1 MTNTVTVTESNNSVT
16 VTEQNNT
23 VSILE
28 DAPVVTAD
36 PWYTGITTLAT
47 SSGSVTVTADTAAH
61 TKGAWTEVIAS
72 NAADTSALFIFPQ
85 NTIVQGGFSGTLL
98 DIGTG
103 AAGSETVV
111 AGNIAIGGLVS
122 LNYLGVSCVAP
133 IKVTNGTR
141 IAARIQSIVTGGK
154 TASVKLQTL
163 AWGDASTVP
172 TSVDVLGTS
181 TATSAGTNVNTSYT
195 EVVASTAQDYKAII
209 LLPSYSG
216 NNAGNF
222 DITLSIA
229 TGSSGNETEI
239 ATYGV
244 REVSAEY
251 VGAFQMPSTIT
262 EVTIPAGTRLSVKT
276 DTSDIWVTL
285 IGVPAA

>member
-1 MTNTVTVTESNNSVT
+1 MTNTVTVTES
-16 VTEQNNT
+16 NNT

-28 DAPVVTAD
+28 DAPVVTPD
-36 PWYTGITTLAT
+36 SWYTGLTNLAT

-61 TKGAWTEVIAS
+61 TKGAWTEIIAS

-85 NTIVQGGFSGTLL
+85 NTSQTGTNTATLL

-111 AGNIAIGGLVS
+111 AGDIAIGGLA
-122 LNYLGVSCVAP
+122 NTYIGVSCVAP
-133 IKVTNGTR
+133 IKITNGTR

-154 TASVKLQTL
+154 TATVDLRTL

-181 TATSAGTNVNTSYT
+181 TATSAGTQIFTSYT
-195 EVVASTAQDYKAII
+195 EVIASTAQEYEAII
-209 LLPSYSG
+209 ALPSFASPG
-216 NNAGNF
+216 AGNTSV
-222 DITLSIA
+222 TLSVA
-229 TGSSGNETEI
+229 TGSAGNEIEI
-239 ATYGV
+239 ATFDLK
-244 REVSAEY
+244 ETSSEY
-251 VGAFQMPSTIT
+251 VAADQQPSTIT
-262 EVTIPAGTRLSVKT
+262 DVTISAGTRLSVKT
-276 DTSDIWVTL
+276 SASDVWVTL